1 MQQNCNIMNQKG
13 AGKMHL
19 LQRKKACHVV
29 VVVFFFASW
38 SIVDISVVQ
47 GYS

>member
-1 MQQNCNIMNQKG
+1 MQQNCNIMNQQG

-29 VVVFFFASW
+29 VVVFFASW